1 MKVKHTVL
9 TIIGSIGSFASY
21 LFGGFDKLL
30 IALVIFMIID
40 FLSGLILAIVFKN
53 SSKTKNGRVSSE
65 AGIRGLAKKIFI
77 LFLVTVATQ
86 LDLVLGT
93 SVVRDGVVIA
103 FISMEGISILENAT
117 LAGLPVPRIIKN
129 ALEVLNKSEDEN
141 DE

>member
-1 MKVKHTVL
+1 MKVKFIVL

-77 LFLVTVATQ
+77 LFLVTVAAQ

-93 SVVRDGVVIA
+93 SIVRDGVVIA

-129 ALEVLNKSEDEN
+129 ALEVLSKEENKKDE
-141 DE
+141 

>member
-30 IALVIFMIID
+30 IALIIFMIID

-93 SVVRDGVVIA
+93 SLVRDGVVIA

>member
-86 LDLVLGT
+86 LDLVLDT
-93 SVVRDGVVIA
+93 SIVRDGVIIA

-117 LAGLPVPRIIKN
+117 LSGLPVPRIIKN
-129 ALEVLNKSEDEN
+129 ALEVLNKSEDGN

>member
-9 TIIGSIGSFASY
+9 TIIGSIWSFASY

-77 LFLVTVATQ
+77 LFLVTIATQ

-93 SVVRDGVVIA
+93 SIVRDGVVIA
-103 FISMEGISILENAT
+103 FISMEGISIL
-117 LAGLPVPRIIKN
+117 
-129 ALEVLNKSEDEN
+129 
-141 DE
+141 

>member
-30 IALVIFMIID
+30 IALIIFMIID

>member
-77 LFLVTVATQ
+77 LFLVTIATQ

-93 SVVRDGVVIA
+93 SIVRDGVVIA

-117 LAGLPVPRIIKN
+117 LSGLPVPRIIKN

-141 DE
+141 D

>member
-77 LFLVTVATQ
+77 LFLVTVAAQ

-93 SVVRDGVVIA
+93 SIVRDGVVIA

-117 LAGLPVPRIIKN
+117 LSGLPVPRIIKN

>member
-1 MKVKHTVL
+1 MKVKHIVL

-65 AGIRGLAKKIFI
+65 AGIRGLAKKILI

-93 SVVRDGVVIA
+93 SIVRDGVVIA

-129 ALEVLNKSEDEN
+129 ALEVLSKVEDEK

>member
-30 IALVIFMIID
+30 IALVTFMIID

-86 LDLVLGT
+86 LDLLLGT
-93 SVVRDGVVIA
+93 SIVRDGVVIA
-103 FISMEGISILENAT
+103 FISMEGISILENTT

>member
-93 SVVRDGVVIA
+93 SLVRDGVVIA

>member
-93 SVVRDGVVIA
+93 SIVRDGVVIA

-129 ALEVLNKSEDEN
+129 ALEVLSKVEDKK

>member
-86 LDLVLGT
+86 LDLLLGT
-93 SVVRDGVVIA
+93 SIVRDGVVIA

-117 LAGLPVPRIIKN
+117 LTGLPVPRIIKN

>member
-93 SVVRDGVVIA
+93 SIVRDGVVIA

>member
-93 SVVRDGVVIA
+93 SIVRDGVVIA

-117 LAGLPVPRIIKN
+117 LAGLPVPRKIKN
-129 ALEVLNKSEDEN
+129 ALEVLSKVEDKK
-141 DE
+141 DA

>member
-30 IALVIFMIID
+30 IALIIFMIID

-93 SVVRDGVVIA
+93 SIVRDGVVIA
-103 FISMEGISILENAT
+103 FISMEGISILENTT